1 MRVGHVAAHAPG
13 RLYQRRALRTSAPK
27 EVGPLIAGIGIA
39 AVAYGTK
46 LLVEAA
52 QSGRA
57 QQVVSQAAEAVRDA
71 ASAAQQRSASAA
83 ASGRK
88 PDAAEPDEA
97 QRRSS
102 VNAYF
107 TTDVMG
113 VDLGEG
119 AKAWSG
125 ASAAIVDSRSA
136 RVVENEQGMRAT
148 PSLVAFTES
157 GDILVGQPAKKL
169 LFARGATPV
178 TGFSQMLGL
187 RFDSQEFVELR
198 DAGAFGKLE
207 VIADTR
213 ERDISDD
220 VDANSRAA
228 AIRVHGLMHRP
239 EELSSRVLGSLKG
252 SAEAALGNRVVLSA
266 VIAAPV
272 CASVSTRNAIIAAG
286 KRAGLR
292 RVELI
297 DAPVAGACAASLELP
312 TMTDVANLGVYELGG
327 RGFSFSV
334 LERSSA
340 SSPGWSVRAARRHTL
355 LGSESFDLAIVDW
368 LAASFQAEHGI
379 DLSKDHLAL
388 QRLHEAAE
396 SAKLELCSAP
406 QASVSLPFITADA
419 EGPKHLDTSLTRAKL
434 DELIEPVLQHSLTE
448 VDKTLGDAGMHMTG
462 LDGVLLVGGAAR
474 LASVADL
481 VTRHA
486 NGVPVH
492 RTDRPEEVIAL
503 GAAVYA
509 QELQELEFAAQ

>member
-1 MRVGHVAAHAPG
+1 MCKECLHVEAQNPLLRTKDACGPRRCACSRPPVPKA
-13 RLYQRRALRTSAPK
+13 RALRTSAPK

-113 VDLGEG
+113 VDLGQVQRHG
-119 AKAWSG
+119 RG
-125 ASAAIVDSRSA
+125 ASAAIVDSGSA

-198 DAGAFGKLE
+198 DAGVFGKLE
-207 VIADTR
+207 VVADTR
-213 ERDISDD
+213 SATASDGD
-220 VDANSRAA
+220 DDAA
-228 AIRVHGLMHRP
+228 AAAQQR
-239 EELSSRVLGSLKG
+239 SRDPCARFDAPSRGAKRALLGSLKG

-266 VIAAPV
+266 VIAARMRERVDAECNHCLP
-272 CASVSTRNAIIAAG
+272 ASAQASG
-286 KRAGLR
+286 
-292 RVELI
+292 VELI

-312 TMTDVANLGVYELGG
+312 TILMLQ
-327 RGFSFSV
+327 
-334 LERSSA
+334 
-340 SSPGWSVRAARRHTL
+340 TL
-355 LGSESFDLAIVDW
+355 A
-368 LAASFQAEHGI
+368 
-379 DLSKDHLAL
+379 
-388 QRLHEAAE
+388 
-396 SAKLELCSAP
+396 C
-406 QASVSLPFITADA
+406 
-419 EGPKHLDTSLTRAKL
+419 TS
-434 DELIEPVLQHSLTE
+434 
-448 VDKTLGDAGMHMTG
+448 
-462 LDGVLLVGGAAR
+462 
-474 LASVADL
+474 
-481 VTRHA
+481 
-486 NGVPVH
+486 
-492 RTDRPEEVIAL
+492 
-503 GAAVYA
+503 
-509 QELQELEFAAQ
+509 